1 MPDYRSDH
9 STNVRV
15 MSFRTTMT
23 RSTRSSRM
31 SAEAPALAASMLGYR
46 AHAAARSDAVPRL
59 TVVMSLNVVYPAAD
73 LWGTSVLRPLRN
85 RLAQCH

>member
-9 STNVRV
+9 STNERV

-31 SAEAPALAASMLGYR
+31 SAEAPALAASMLRYR

-59 TVVMSLNVVYPAAD
+59 TVVMGLNMVYAAAN
-73 LWGTSVLRPLRN
+73 LWAP
-85 RLAQCH
+85 QCGGP

>member
-46 AHAAARSDAVPRL
+46 AHAAARSDAVPRPDE
-59 TVVMSLNVVYPAAD
+59 SEHCFPAAR
-73 LWGTSVLRPLRN
+73 LWHLSVWRPLEIV
-85 RLAQCH
+85 

>member
-23 RSTRSSRM
+23 RSTQSSRM

-46 AHAAARSDAVPRL
+46 GHAAAKSNAVPRL
-59 TVVMSLNVVYPAAD
+59 TVVMSLNIVYPAP
-73 LWGTSVLRPLRN
+73 LTSGHLSVEALRN
-85 RLAQCH
+85 R